1 MAVLQADDVEYE
13 LNNVTLTWNSRA
25 AVCPRTSVAPRVPAV
40 ATSERNA
47 SGAGGR
53 ISPLMPGIDV
63 PRKVIAMINWIDRV
77 TGFVAEA
84 VRAVCLLAAPVSV
97 LAITSAP
104 TVPLISI
111 GLFALLLLSQIA
123 INGLRSQPQR

>member
-1 MAVLQADDVEYE
+1 
-13 LNNVTLTWNSRA
+13 
-25 AVCPRTSVAPRVPAV
+25 
-40 ATSERNA
+40 
-47 SGAGGR
+47 
-53 ISPLMPGIDV
+53 
-63 PRKVIAMINWIDRV
+63 MINWIDRV